1 MYSKGHTLSQQ
12 QRDSIIKANK
22 NRVWTEEMR
31 RKKEYLRNVLN
42 MSKLRKPICKY
53 SLDGQLI
60 EEFPSVMDA
69 ARTLG
74 NPNTTRVSIKRCYQ
88 GKQKSAYG
96 YIWKLKIHK

>member
-1 MYSKGHTLSQQ
+1 M
-12 QRDSIIKANK
+12 ICF
-22 NRVWTEEMR
+22 
-31 RKKEYLRNVLN
+31 LN
-42 MSKLRKPICKY
+42 LVCKY

-96 YIWKLKIHK
+96 YIWKLKNTQNDR